1 MTKETYQLI
10 EQMFNRGLG
19 ALQDSARRLSEY
31 AKLDGNSAI
40 DGPHALKFART
51 LYDCD
56 IQTYKNVV
64 SSVLSI
70 IKCDVLRENPGVLQD
85 LVNEARE
92 FEDELDQN

>member
-31 AKLDGNSAI
+31 AKLNDNSVV
-40 DGPHALKFART
+40 KFART

-64 SSVLSI
+64 SSALSI
-70 IKCDVLRENPGVLQD
+70 IKCDILRENPGVLQD
-85 LVNEARE
+85 LVSEARE
-92 FEDELDQN
+92 FEDDLDQN